1 MGLSKGFEVLS
12 NHLTDRYTE
21 LKLCPALQKTLNC
34 FINHKVIV
42 YDTLLSERARLL
54 NFESTQRED
63 IYEKNHDIEKKFK
76 TTNKLFKSFSI
87 HTNFENNSTL
97 LYRRRQKTTIS
108 ITEPVTCIV
117 FSL

>member
-63 IYEKNHDIEKKFK
+63 IYEKNHDIEKNLKQQ
-76 TTNKLFKSFSI
+76 TNFSNRFPYIQISKIIQHFSI
-87 HTNFENNSTL
+87 EEDK
-97 LYRRRQKTTIS
+97 RRRS
-108 ITEPVTCIV
+108 A
-117 FSL
+117 